1 MSSTEAPATNS
12 TEWNDYLAENTG
24 GTELIVIWTFTG
36 IALIFA
42 SARWYV
48 RAWMQRKLWSDD
60 YLIAISVVS
69 YALLRFYVTLPYPS
83 AASSMRRIIACGLTN
98 VSVSKG
104 VGRHVEALSNEQ
116 RISAT
121 LWVYA
126 AYCPSVLSFGMPK
139 LAVIA
144 LLVRLLIP
152 GRIHFWVLWFMGG
165 LVQLA
170 LLGVVGSALGL
181 LLSRCHPVDYALDR
195 ENMAFCLDTVVW
207 MHYCLFAACT
217 LDDRETKPKPYMFFS
232 NVG

>member
-12 TEWNDYLAENTG
+12 TEWNEYLAENTG

-36 IALIFA
+36 TALVFA

-60 YLIAISVVS
+60 YLIAISV
-69 YALLRFYVTLPYPS
+69 ATG
-83 AASSMRRIIACGLTN
+83 IIACALTN

-116 RISAT
+116 LISAT

-144 LLVRLLIP
+144 LLVRLLVP
-152 GRIHFWVLWFMGG
+152 GRVHFWVLWLMGG

-181 LLSRCHPVDYALDR
+181 LFSRCHPVDYALGRD
-195 ENMAFCLDTVVW
+195 NMAFCLDTIQCGLTFLDVAFSGFVDF
-207 MHYCLFAACT
+207 YLAAYPSIV
-217 LDDRETKPKPYMFFS
+217 LYKLQMARRKKVIVS
-232 NVG
+232 IALGLGAV